1 VYSPALSICCEMFF
15 PLSRLAAQTRPAA
28 RVGWRQASTGQPG
41 PALVF
46 VEGVRTPFLASL
58 TTFEQMMPHQLL
70 AAAMAGLLQR
80 TGLSPH
86 QVDYLCAGTVQ
97 QEVRTSNVTKEAAFL
112 SGFPLSTPGH
122 TVTMAC
128 ISANQAVT
136 TCMGLLATGQAELCI
151 AGGVEFCSDQPI
163 RYPRL
168 VRQMLMKAPRARS
181 AAAQAEVGRRML
193 EFGPAS
199 LAPEIPDPREFSTAE
214 VMGHSADRLCEVWGV
229 GRQDQDEFG
238 LRSHQLAAAAQE
250 AGLLS
255 DIVPVT
261 VPGLGEPVDRDNGIR
276 PATMEK
282 LAKLKPAF
290 RKGGTVTAANSSFLS
305 DGATACMITT
315 EEKAKQLGLKPKAFL
330 RPVVTRSKDE
340 YGWVL
345 LSLLR
350 VRAVQAVPLRLPG
363 PAGGAAARP
372 RLRRPPRAPGGRALP
387 VRLRRGGAAR
397 GLRWPGPVQPRR
409 AGERAV
415 LQGKAGTAGR
425 GGRRAAGA
433 TEPLGRVRLYWASIR
448 GDRDQTAQPRSQQT
462 GGGGRQPRLGGG
474 LRCQRPGR
482 GHDPRA
488 LPGLAL
494 STCLHRGSIA
504 L

>member
-1 VYSPALSICCEMFF
+1 MYSPALSICCEMFS

-330 RPVVTRSKDE
+330 RQYHYASQDPQEELLLGPAYAVPR
-340 YGWVL
+340 VL
-345 LSLLR
+345 QAAGLSLSDCDVVELHEAFAGQVLSNLAALESEQFCR
-350 VRAVQAVPLRLPG
+350 EKLGLQAAVGAVPLERLNLW
-363 PAGGAAARP
+363 GGSVSIGHPFGATGIRLLSHAAN
-372 RLRRPPRAPGGRALP
+372 RLEAEDGSRAL
-387 VRLRRGGAAR
+387 VAACAANAQ
-397 GLRWPGPVQPRR
+397 GVAMIL
-409 AGERAV
+409 ERYPA
-415 LQGKAGTAGR
+415 
-425 GGRRAAGA
+425 
-433 TEPLGRVRLYWASIR
+433 
-448 GDRDQTAQPRSQQT
+448 
-462 GGGGRQPRLGGG
+462 
-474 LRCQRPGR
+474 
-482 GHDPRA
+482 
-488 LPGLAL
+488 
-494 STCLHRGSIA
+494 
-504 L
+504 